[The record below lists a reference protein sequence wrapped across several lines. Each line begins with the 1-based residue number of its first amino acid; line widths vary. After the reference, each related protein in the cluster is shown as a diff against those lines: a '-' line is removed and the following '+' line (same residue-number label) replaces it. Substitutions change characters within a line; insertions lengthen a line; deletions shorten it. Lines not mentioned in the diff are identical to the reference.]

1 MKAFHVTVVT
11 LIIIGALNWGL
22 VGLFDFNLVAA
33 LFGVDTWV
41 SNLIY
46 ILVGI
51 AGLVAIFTEFAM
63 YSGRRKS
70 VTRTDSAPARRPATQ
85 H

>member
-1 MKAFHVTVVT
+1 MKAFHAIVVT

-33 LFGVDTWV
+33 LFGLDSWL

-46 ILVGI
+46 ILVGL
-51 AGLVAIFTEFAM
+51 AGLVAIFTEFAVHG
-63 YSGRRKS
+63 SRR
-70 VTRTDSAPARRPATQ
+70 VVAHREPAAPTHAGSPR
-85 H
+85 